1 MKEKGLNYYLQ
12 LTMLKKGQ
20 WKLPVSAVKDLAKK
34 MLQVLSA
41 IGK

>member
-1 MKEKGLNYYLQ
+1 
-12 LTMLKKGQ
+12 MLPTTNDTENGW
-20 WKLPVSAVKDLAKK
+20 WKLPILAAEELAKK